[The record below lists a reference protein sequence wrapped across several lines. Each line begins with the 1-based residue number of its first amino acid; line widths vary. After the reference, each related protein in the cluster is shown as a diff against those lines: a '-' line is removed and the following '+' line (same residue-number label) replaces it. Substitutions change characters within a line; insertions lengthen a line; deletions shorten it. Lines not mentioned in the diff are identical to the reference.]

1 MQRQAVLHWNR
12 RLECL
17 NRISQKALERKSWV
31 LFSCSNFRRKCRAT
45 GEVELCYPSCG
56 MTDFNS
62 FGAEYRGAT
71 FVGVERQ
78 SLHQVKGR
86 SPAQFIVVAPISTGY
101 YMFTGTAI
109 RVTVL
114 RAVPKRGSLILQKLS
129 VPITMSII
137 QILWMHRMRG
147 MSRQGIRRETE
158 RLMMY

>member
-1 MQRQAVLHWNR
+1 MKGTRHN
-12 RLECL
+12 
-17 NRISQKALERKSWV
+17 
-31 LFSCSNFRRKCRAT
+31 
-45 GEVELCYPSCG
+45 
-56 MTDFNS
+56 
-62 FGAEYRGAT
+62 
-71 FVGVERQ
+71 
-78 SLHQVKGR
+78 GR
-86 SPAQFIVVAPISTGY
+86 SEKMEFTIRFIMIADLIWNTVSIST
-101 YMFTGTAI
+101 MKESRKIFTGTAI

>member
-1 MQRQAVLHWNR
+1 MCKVIAIVN
-12 RLECL
+12 
-17 NRISQKALERKSWV
+17 QKGGVAKTTVNILIRK
-31 LFSCSNFRRKCRAT
+31 
-45 GEVELCYPSCG
+45 E
-56 MTDFNS
+56 
-62 FGAEYRGAT
+62 
-71 FVGVERQ
+71 Q
-78 SLHQVKGR
+78 SR
-86 SPAQFIVVAPISTGY
+86 
-101 YMFTGTAI
+101 MFTGTAI